1 MNLFTIGF
9 RKVKIIH
16 LFSCIFIQLIIES
29 ECPLCSICLETFICF
44 HVYVTCYIGMKTANK
59 VLATTELKF

>member
-9 RKVKIIH
+9 RKVKITH

-29 ECPLCSICLETFICF
+29 ECPLCSMCLEPFICF
-44 HVYVTCYIGMKTANK
+44 HIYMLPAI
-59 VLATTELKF
+59 